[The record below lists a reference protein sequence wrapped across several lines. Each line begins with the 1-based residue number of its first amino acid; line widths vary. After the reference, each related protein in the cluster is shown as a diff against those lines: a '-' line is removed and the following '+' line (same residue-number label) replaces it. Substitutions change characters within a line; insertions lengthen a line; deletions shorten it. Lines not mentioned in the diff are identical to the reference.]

1 MKFCMQTYPLFHA
14 RIHDMERT
22 YIAIDLKSFY
32 ASVECAARGLD
43 PLTTNLVVADPE
55 RTDKTICLAV
65 SPSMK
70 ALGVRNRCR
79 VFEIPKEIKY
89 IMAKPRMQLYIDT
102 SAEIYATYLKFISKD
117 DIHVYSIDE
126 CFIDAT
132 SYLKLYKKTAHEL
145 ARDMIRAVL
154 KKTGITATAGI
165 GTNLYLAKIAMDIV
179 AKHVEA
185 DSDGVRMAELDEM
198 SYRKLL
204 WEHRPLTDFWR
215 IGPGIADRLAG
226 KGIYTMGDIARTSM
240 HNESMLYKLF
250 GVDAEL
256 IIDHAWG
263 YEPCRMEDIKKYKP
277 KLNSLGA
284 GQVLSSAYSYGKA
297 RIVMQEMAET
307 LALEMEEKQ
316 LVSDSF
322 TIMVGYDAVSSSYI
336 GELKKNYY
344 GKVVPRPAGGTV
356 TLESTTNSMKKI
368 ADGALELFDRVVNP
382 ALSIRRISIT
392 ANNTLPISFA
402 QRSLFETEKEDEE
415 QQKLQKTLLDIKKK
429 YGKNAI
435 LKGLN
440 FKDGATQRERNAQI
454 GGHKA

>member
-1 MKFCMQTYPLFHA
+1 MKTSIPFRA
-14 RIHDMERT
+14 RIPFMERT

-79 VFEIPKEIKY
+79 VFEIPKDIEY

-102 SAEIYATYLKFISKD
+102 SAEIYATYLKFVSKD

-132 SYLKLYKKTAHEL
+132 SYLRLYRKSAHEL

-154 KKTGITATAGI
+154 QKTGITATAGI

-185 DSDGVRMAELDEM
+185 DSDGVRLAELDEM
-198 SYRKLL
+198 LYRKLL

-215 IGPGIADRLAG
+215 IGPGIAERLAG
-226 KGIYTMGDIARTSM
+226 KGLYTMGDIARASLS
-240 HNESMLYKLF
+240 NEDMLYRLF

-256 IIDHAWG
+256 LIDHAWG
-263 YEPCRMEDIKKYKP
+263 YEPCRMEDIKNYRP
-277 KLNSLGA
+277 KINSLGA
-284 GQVLSSAYSYGKA
+284 GQVLSSAYSFDKA
-297 RIVMQEMAET
+297 RIVMQEMAES
-307 LALEMEEKQ
+307 LALEMVEKN
-316 LVSDSF
+316 LVSDS
-322 TIMVGYDAVSSSYI
+322 ISVMIGYDAVNTSYL
-336 GELKKNYY
+336 GELKTNYY
-344 GKVVPRPAGGTV
+344 GKVVPRPAGGTIA
-356 TLESTTNSMKKI
+356 LEGSTNSMKKI
-368 ADGALELFDRVVNP
+368 AGAALELFERTVNP

-392 ANNTLPISFA
+392 ANNTQPLSFA
-402 QRSLFETEKEDEE
+402 QRSLFETEEEDEE
-415 QQKLQKTLLDIKKK
+415 QQKLQRTLLDIKKRF
-429 YGKNAI
+429 GKNAI

-440 FKDGATQRERNAQI
+440 FKEGATQRDRNAQI

>member
-1 MKFCMQTYPLFHA
+1 MKTSIPFRA
-14 RIHDMERT
+14 RIPFMERT

-79 VFEIPKEIKY
+79 VFEIPKDIEY

-102 SAEIYATYLKFISKD
+102 SADIYATYLKFVSKD

-132 SYLKLYKKTAHEL
+132 SYLRLYRKSAHEL

-154 KKTGITATAGI
+154 QKTGITATAGI

-215 IGPGIADRLAG
+215 IGPGIAERLAG
-226 KGIYTMGDIARTSM
+226 KGLYTMGDIARASLS
-240 HNESMLYKLF
+240 NEDMLYRLF

-256 IIDHAWG
+256 LIDHAWG
-263 YEPCRMEDIKKYKP
+263 YEPCRMEDIKNYRP
-277 KLNSLGA
+277 KINSLGA
-284 GQVLSSAYSYGKA
+284 GQVLSSAYSFDKA
-297 RIVMQEMAET
+297 RIVMQEMAES
-307 LALEMEEKQ
+307 LALEMVEKN
-316 LVSDSF
+316 LVSDS
-322 TIMVGYDAVSSSYI
+322 ISVMIGYDAVNTSYL
-336 GELKKNYY
+336 GELKTNYY
-344 GKVVPRPAGGTV
+344 GKVVPRPAGGTIA
-356 TLESTTNSMKKI
+356 LEGSTNSMKKI
-368 ADGALELFDRVVNP
+368 AGAALELFERTVNP

-392 ANNTLPISFA
+392 ANNTQPLSFA
-402 QRSLFETEKEDEE
+402 QRSLFETEEEDEE
-415 QQKLQKTLLDIKKK
+415 QQKLQRTLLDIKKRF
-429 YGKNAI
+429 GKNAI

-440 FKDGATQRERNAQI
+440 FKEGATQRERTAQI

>member
-1 MKFCMQTYPLFHA
+1 MKTSIPFRA
-14 RIHDMERT
+14 RIPFMERT

-79 VFEIPKEIKY
+79 VFEIPKDIEY

-102 SAEIYATYLKFISKD
+102 SAEIYATYLKFVSKD

-132 SYLKLYKKTAHEL
+132 SYLRLYRKSAHEL

-154 KKTGITATAGI
+154 QKTGITATAGI

-185 DSDGVRMAELDEM
+185 DSDGVRLAELDEM

-215 IGPGIADRLAG
+215 IGPGIAERLAG
-226 KGIYTMGDIARTSM
+226 KGLYTMGDIARASLS
-240 HNESMLYKLF
+240 NEDMLYRLF

-256 IIDHAWG
+256 LIDHAWG
-263 YEPCRMEDIKKYKP
+263 YEPCRMEDIKNYRP
-277 KLNSLGA
+277 KINSLGA
-284 GQVLSSAYSYGKA
+284 GQVLSSAYSFDKA
-297 RIVMQEMAET
+297 RIVMQEMAES
-307 LALEMEEKQ
+307 LALEMVEKN
-316 LVSDSF
+316 LVSDS
-322 TIMVGYDAVSSSYI
+322 ISVMIGYDAVNTSYL
-336 GELKKNYY
+336 GELKTNYY
-344 GKVVPRPAGGTV
+344 GKVVPRPAGGTIA
-356 TLESTTNSMKKI
+356 LEGSTNSMKKI
-368 ADGALELFDRVVNP
+368 AGAALEIFERTVNP

-392 ANNTLPISFA
+392 ANNTQPLSFA
-402 QRSLFETEKEDEE
+402 QRSLFETEEEDEE
-415 QQKLQKTLLDIKKK
+415 QQKLQRTLLDIKKRF
-429 YGKNAI
+429 GKNAI

-440 FKDGATQRERNAQI
+440 FKEGATQRERNAQI

>member
-1 MKFCMQTYPLFHA
+1 
-14 RIHDMERT
+14 MERT

-79 VFEIPKEIKY
+79 VFEIPKDIEY

-102 SAEIYATYLKFISKD
+102 SAEIYATYLKFVSKD

-132 SYLKLYKKTAHEL
+132 SYLRLYRKSAHEL

-154 KKTGITATAGI
+154 QKTGITATAGI

-185 DSDGVRMAELDEM
+185 DSDGVRLAELDEM
-198 SYRKLL
+198 LYRKLL

-215 IGPGIADRLAG
+215 IGPGIAERLAG
-226 KGIYTMGDIARTSM
+226 KGLYTMGDIARASLS
-240 HNESMLYKLF
+240 NEDMLYRLF

-256 IIDHAWG
+256 LIDHAWG
-263 YEPCRMEDIKKYKP
+263 YEPCRMEDIKNYRP
-277 KLNSLGA
+277 KINSLGA
-284 GQVLSSAYSYGKA
+284 GQVLSSAYSFDKA
-297 RIVMQEMAET
+297 RIVMQEMAES
-307 LALEMEEKQ
+307 LALEMVEKN
-316 LVSDSF
+316 LVSDS
-322 TIMVGYDAVSSSYI
+322 ISVMIGYDAVNTSYL
-336 GELKKNYY
+336 GELKTNYY
-344 GKVVPRPAGGTV
+344 GKVVPRPAGGTIA
-356 TLESTTNSMKKI
+356 LEGSTNSMKKI
-368 ADGALELFDRVVNP
+368 AGAALELFERTVNP

-392 ANNTLPISFA
+392 ANNTQPLSFA
-402 QRSLFETEKEDEE
+402 QRSLFETEEEDEE
-415 QQKLQKTLLDIKKK
+415 QQKLQRTLLDIKKRF
-429 YGKNAI
+429 GKNAI

-440 FKDGATQRERNAQI
+440 FKEGATQRDRNAQI

>member
-1 MKFCMQTYPLFHA
+1 MKTSIPFRA
-14 RIHDMERT
+14 RIPFMERT

-79 VFEIPKEIKY
+79 VFEIPKDIEY
-89 IMAKPRMQLYIDT
+89 IMAKPRMQLYIDI
-102 SAEIYATYLKFISKD
+102 SAEIYATYLKFVSKD

-132 SYLKLYKKTAHEL
+132 SYLRLYRKSAHEL

-154 KKTGITATAGI
+154 QKTGITATAGI

-185 DSDGVRMAELDEM
+185 DSDGVRLAELDEI

-215 IGPGIADRLAG
+215 IGPGIAERLAG
-226 KGIYTMGDIARTSM
+226 KGLYTMGDIARASLS
-240 HNESMLYKLF
+240 NEDMLYRLF

-256 IIDHAWG
+256 LIDHAWG
-263 YEPCRMEDIKKYKP
+263 YEPCRMEDIKNYRP
-277 KLNSLGA
+277 KINSLGA
-284 GQVLSSAYSYGKA
+284 GQVLSSAYSFDKA
-297 RIVMQEMAET
+297 RIVMQEMAES
-307 LALEMEEKQ
+307 LALEMVEKN
-316 LVSDSF
+316 LVSDS
-322 TIMVGYDAVSSSYI
+322 ISVMIGYDAVNTSYL
-336 GELKKNYY
+336 GELKTNYY
-344 GKVVPRPAGGTV
+344 GKVVPRPAGGTIA
-356 TLESTTNSMKKI
+356 LEGSTNSMKKI
-368 ADGALELFDRVVNP
+368 AGAALEIFERTVNP

-392 ANNTLPISFA
+392 ANNTQPLSFA
-402 QRSLFETEKEDEE
+402 QRSLFETEEEDEE
-415 QQKLQKTLLDIKKK
+415 QQKLQRTLLDIKKRF
-429 YGKNAI
+429 GKNAI

-440 FKDGATQRERNAQI
+440 FKEGATQRERNAQI

>member
-1 MKFCMQTYPLFHA
+1 MKTSIPFRA
-14 RIHDMERT
+14 RIPFMERT

-32 ASVECAARGLD
+32 ASVECASRGLD

-79 VFEIPKEIKY
+79 VFEIPKDIEY

-102 SAEIYATYLKFISKD
+102 SAEIYATYLKFVSKD

-132 SYLKLYKKTAHEL
+132 SYLRLYRKSAHEL

-154 KKTGITATAGI
+154 QKTGITATAGI

-185 DSDGVRMAELDEM
+185 DSDGVRLAELNEM

-215 IGPGIADRLAG
+215 IGPGIAERLAG
-226 KGIYTMGDIARTSM
+226 KGLYTMGDIARASLS
-240 HNESMLYKLF
+240 NEDMLYRLF

-256 IIDHAWG
+256 LIDHAWG
-263 YEPCRMEDIKKYKP
+263 YEPCRMEDIKNYRP
-277 KLNSLGA
+277 KINSLGA
-284 GQVLSSAYSYGKA
+284 GQVLSSAYSFDKA
-297 RIVMQEMAET
+297 RIVMQEMAES
-307 LALEMEEKQ
+307 LALEMVEKN
-316 LVSDSF
+316 LVSDS
-322 TIMVGYDAVSSSYI
+322 ISVMIGYDAVNTSYL
-336 GELKKNYY
+336 GELKTNYY
-344 GKVVPRPAGGTV
+344 GKVVPRPAGGTIA
-356 TLESTTNSMKKI
+356 LEGSTNSMKKI
-368 ADGALELFDRVVNP
+368 AGAALELFERTVNP

-392 ANNTLPISFA
+392 ANNTQPLSFA
-402 QRSLFETEKEDEE
+402 QRSLFETEEEDEE
-415 QQKLQKTLLDIKKK
+415 QQKLQRTLLDIKKRF
-429 YGKNAI
+429 GKNAI

-440 FKDGATQRERNAQI
+440 FKEGATQRERNAQI